1 MGVEEW
7 VKKQGWKEC
16 ATAKGER
23 YYCRFS
29 HPRVGWFVSGR
40 VVIGW
45 RDAGTA
51 NSVLELV
58 KILANAKGE
67 EISV

>member
-1 MGVEEW
+1 MGIEDW
-7 VKKQGWKEC
+7 VRKQGWKEC
-16 ATAKGER
+16 RAQKGEK

-45 RDAGTA
+45 HEAGEAHT
-51 NSVLELV
+51 VMELI
-58 KILANAKGE
+58 KILVDAKGE

>member
-1 MGVEEW
+1 MGIEEW
-7 VKKQGWKEC
+7 VVKQGWKQC
-16 ATAKGER
+16 RTAKGEI
-23 YYCRFS
+23 YYCRCS

-45 RDAGTA
+45 RDVGEAH
-51 NSVLELV
+51 SVLELV
-58 KILANAKGE
+58 KLLADAKGE

>member
-1 MGVEEW
+1 MGIEEW
-7 VKKQGWKEC
+7 VAKQGWKKC
-16 ATAKGER
+16 QAQNGEI

-45 RDAGTA
+45 HEAGEAHT
-51 NSVLELV
+51 VIELI
-58 KILANAKGE
+58 KILADAKGE

>member
-16 ATAKGER
+16 ITAKGER

-40 VVIGW
+40 VVVGW
-45 RDAGTA
+45 HDAGTA

-58 KILANAKGE
+58 KILMDAEG
-67 EISV
+67 

>member
-7 VKKQGWKEC
+7 VKKQGWKKRT
-16 ATAKGER
+16 TAKGER

-40 VVIGW
+40 VVIGC
-45 RDAGTA
+45 RDVGTA

-58 KILANAKGE
+58 KILADAKG
-67 EISV
+67 

>member
-16 ATAKGER
+16 TTANGER

-40 VVIGW
+40 VVVGW
-45 RDAGTA
+45 HDAGTA